1 MAHKPHPT
9 AIPTA
14 LELRGQK
21 YEVEPW
27 RYENLLLVKVAE
39 ILCELHGQIFLDRL
53 LTAKAKSTGN
63 PYASRNADELRQAA
77 NVWKADIYLET
88 DLNAAQARKRTELI
102 MGLVGLSPSDLE
114 YLYD

>member
-1 MAHKPHPT
+1 MADKPHPT

-14 LELRGQK
+14 LKLRGRK
-21 YEVEPW
+21 YKVEPW

-39 ILCELHGQIFLDRL
+39 ILCRLYGQIFLDRL

-63 PYASRNADELRQAA
+63 PYASRNTEELRWAA
-77 NVWKADIYLET
+77 NIWKADVYLEI

-102 MGLVGLSPSDLE
+102 MELMGLSPSDLK